1 MVNLDCI
8 ISTKTK
14 NKKSEDF
21 MMKKITKITSALLA
35 LGMGL
40 TALAGCDFIGG
51 NANNEQQKIMN
62 ISLNP
67 QVEFVLDEDDK
78 VITVNALNEEGNLI
92 ISAKAFENI
101 EGKSAEEA
109 AKLFVEVSA
118 ETGYLVSG
126 TLSAGDNQLSISLS
140 GDTEAA
146 KELYDDVKAKMNEYL
161 DSVDV
166 TAKINQAA
174 AITEAK
180 VKELLAE
187 CAPYL
192 ETAEMKYDELV
203 KELAKQRK
211 ETAEFYSQELKN
223 AYYEAKEFAMEQAE
237 LETLKSKLDSL
248 TQIAFDLTAKVYTA
262 LVEGIEKTRMTLLVN
277 EDSLY
282 QKALAA
288 FREVKA
294 EYLKAR
300 NEFSIGDTTVAVE
313 ITETELAAIKA
324 RVEQAETALLNAGVK
339 ANETLDQ
346 AKAQIKTAYGEVIA
360 WLEEK
365 SVTASAY
372 LDEISV
378 KQKEKQEAF
387 FTEFETNYA
396 AAKQAAE
403 NNWKNMQDAL
413 EGSEEAAE

>member
-1 MVNLDCI
+1 
-8 ISTKTK
+8 
-14 NKKSEDF
+14 
-21 MMKKITKITSALLA
+21 MKKITKITSAILA
-35 LGMGL
+35 LGMGGMI
-40 TALAGCDFIGG
+40 LASCAPDNGAGG
-51 NANNEQQKIMN
+51 GNEQQKVMN

-67 QVEFVLDEDDK
+67 QVEFVLDKNDN

-92 ISAKAFENI
+92 ISAEAFENV

-109 AKLFVEVSA
+109 AKLFVEVST

-161 DSVDV
+161 DSVNV
-166 TAKINQAA
+166 TAKIDQAA

-180 VKELLAE
+180 IKELLAE

-203 KELAKQRK
+203 ETLAKERK

-223 AYYEAKEFAMEQAE
+223 AYYEAKEFVMEQAE

-248 TQIAFDLTAKVYTA
+248 TQIAFDLTTKVYTT
-262 LVEGIEKTRMTLLVN
+262 LVEGIEKTRMELLVD

-300 NEFSIGDTTVAVE
+300 NEFSIGDATVEVE
-313 ITETELAAIKA
+313 ITEEQLATLKA
-324 RVEQAETALLNAGVK
+324 KVEQAEAALLQAGAT

-346 AKAQIKTAYGEVIA
+346 AKAQIKTAYDEVIV

-365 SVTASAY
+365 SVTASEY
-372 LDEISV
+372 LEEISV
-378 KQKEKQEAF
+378 KQKAKQEAF
-387 FTEFETNYA
+387 FTEFEANYA

-403 NNWKNMQDAL
+403 NNWKNMQEAL

>member
-1 MVNLDCI
+1 
-8 ISTKTK
+8 
-14 NKKSEDF
+14 

-67 QVEFVLDEDDK
+67 QVEFVLDKDDK

-92 ISAKAFENI
+92 ISAAAFENV

-109 AKLFVEVSA
+109 AKLFVEVST

-126 TLSAGDNQLSISLS
+126 TLSAGENQLSISLS

-146 KELYDDVKAKMNEYL
+146 KELYNDVKAKMNEYL

-248 TQIAFDLTAKVYTA
+248 TQIAFDLTTKVYTT

-300 NEFSIGDTTVAVE
+300 NEFSIGDTTVTVE
-313 ITETELAAIKA
+313 ITEADLAAIKA
-324 RVEQAETALLNAGVK
+324 RVDQAEAALLDAGAK
-339 ANETLDQ
+339 ANATLDQ
-346 AKAQIKTAYGEVIA
+346 AKTQIKTAYDEVVE

-365 SVTASAY
+365 SVTASTY
-372 LDEISV
+372 LDEISQ
-378 KQKEKQEAF
+378 KQKAKQEAF

-396 AAKQAAE
+396 AAKQAAK
-403 NNWKNMQDAL
+403 NNWKNMQEAL

>member
-1 MVNLDCI
+1 
-8 ISTKTK
+8 
-14 NKKSEDF
+14 

-92 ISAKAFENI
+92 ISAAAFENV

-109 AKLFVEVSA
+109 AKLFVEVST

-146 KELYDDVKAKMNEYL
+146 KELYNDVKAKMNEYL

-248 TQIAFDLTAKVYTA
+248 TQIAFDLTTKVYTT

-300 NEFSIGDTTVAVE
+300 NEFSIGDTTVTVE
-313 ITETELAAIKA
+313 ITEADLAAIKA
-324 RVEQAETALLNAGVK
+324 RVDQAEAALLDAGAK
-339 ANETLDQ
+339 ANANLDQ
-346 AKAQIKTAYGEVIA
+346 AKTQIKTAYDEVVE

-365 SVTASAY
+365 SVTASTY
-372 LDEISV
+372 LDEISQ
-378 KQKEKQEAF
+378 KQKAKQEAF

-396 AAKQAAE
+396 AAKQAAK
-403 NNWKNMQDAL
+403 NNWKNMQEAL

>member
-1 MVNLDCI
+1 
-8 ISTKTK
+8 
-14 NKKSEDF
+14 
-21 MMKKITKITSALLA
+21 MKKLTAILCTTMAMA
-35 LGMGL
+35 LGAAAFSGCKPTE
-40 TALAGCDFIGG
+40 TA
-51 NANNEQQKIMN
+51 NAEEGKVMN

-67 QVEFVLDEDDK
+67 QVEFVLDADDK
-78 VITVNALNEEGNLI
+78 VVTVNALNEEGNLI
-92 ISAKAFENI
+92 ISAKAFENV

-109 AKLFVEVSA
+109 AKLFVEVST

-237 LETLKSKLDSL
+237 LETLKSKLDNL

-300 NEFSIGDTTVAVE
+300 NEFSIGDTTVEVE

-324 RVEQAETALLNAGVK
+324 RVDQAETALLNAGVK

>member
-1 MVNLDCI
+1 
-8 ISTKTK
+8 
-14 NKKSEDF
+14 

-35 LGMGL
+35 LGMGGMML
-40 TALAGCDFIGG
+40 VACAPDGDKSGDG
-51 NANNEQQKIMN
+51 QQKVMN

-67 QVEFVLDEDDK
+67 QVEFVLDKDDK

-92 ISAKAFENI
+92 ISAKAFENV

-237 LETLKSKLDSL
+237 LETLKSKLDSI

-396 AAKQAAE
+396 AAKRAAE
-403 NNWKNMQDAL
+403 NNWKNMQEAL

>member
-1 MVNLDCI
+1 
-8 ISTKTK
+8 
-14 NKKSEDF
+14 

-92 ISAKAFENI
+92 ISAKAFENV

-237 LETLKSKLDSL
+237 LETLKSKLDSI
-248 TQIAFDLTAKVYTA
+248 TQIAFDLTTKVYTT
-262 LVEGIEKTRMTLLVN
+262 LVDGIEKTRMTLLVN

-300 NEFSIGDTTVAVE
+300 NEFSIGDTTVEVE

-324 RVEQAETALLNAGVK
+324 RVDQAETALLNAGVK

-403 NNWKNMQDAL
+403 NNWKNMQEAL

>member
-67 QVEFVLDEDDK
+67 QVEFVLDKDDK

-92 ISAKAFENI
+92 ISAAAFENV

-109 AKLFVEVSA
+109 AKLFVEVST

-126 TLSAGDNQLSISLS
+126 TLSAGENQLSISLS

-146 KELYDDVKAKMNEYL
+146 KELYNDVKAKMNEYL

-248 TQIAFDLTAKVYTA
+248 TQIAFDLTTKVYTT

-300 NEFSIGDTTVAVE
+300 NEFSIGDTTVTVE
-313 ITETELAAIKA
+313 ITEADLAAIKA
-324 RVEQAETALLNAGVK
+324 RVDQAEAALLDAGAK
-339 ANETLDQ
+339 ANATLDQ
-346 AKAQIKTAYGEVIA
+346 AKTQIKTAYDEVVE

-365 SVTASAY
+365 SVTASTY
-372 LDEISV
+372 LDEISQ
-378 KQKEKQEAF
+378 KQKAKQEAF

-396 AAKQAAE
+396 AAKQAAK
-403 NNWKNMQDAL
+403 NNWKNMQEAL